1 MYLNK
6 RIVQAI
12 IKKIPPIGVTGP
24 NHFKLKFIRDCNER
38 KKILKEKRK
47 VPSIKN
53 PSIHC
58 VSSNDKRGNINNI
71 SPWYIKYLIPTSK
84 DCNADS
90 GRIFFNKCAPKA
102 PKITDSKEKII
113 PKISEMYNIVNKITK
128 KTYTV

>member
-24 NHFKLKFIRDCNER
+24 SHFMLKFIIDCNER

-53 PSIHC
+53 PSIHS

-90 GRIFFNKCAPKA
+90 GRIFFSKCAPKA
-102 PKITDSKEKII
+102 PKKTDSKKKVI
-113 PKISEMYNIVNKITK
+113 PKISEMYSIINKITK
-128 KTYTV
+128 KTYSV

>member
-6 RIVQAI
+6 RIVQAV

-24 NHFKLKFIRDCNER
+24 NHFKLIFMIDCNER

-47 VPSIKN
+47 VPIIKN
-53 PSIHC
+53 PSIQSI
-58 VSSNDKRGNINNI
+58 SSNDKRGNINNI
-71 SPWYIKYLIPTSK
+71 RPWYIKYLIPTSK

-102 PKITDSKEKII
+102 PKITDSKEKVI
-113 PKISEMYNIVNKITK
+113 PKISEMYNIINKITK

>member
-12 IKKIPPIGVTGP
+12 IKKIPPIGVIGP
-24 NHFKLKFIRDCNER
+24 SHFKLKFIIDCNER

-102 PKITDSKEKII
+102 PKITDSKEKVI
-113 PKISEMYNIVNKITK
+113 PKISEMYSIIIKITK
-128 KTYTV
+128 KTYSV